1 MTGNK
6 DVTAV
11 FGKIAHATTTMSYS
25 GATSGAYSDTVILK
39 ARLLSNGLPQVG
51 KQVNFKIGTL
61 VVGAASTDSNGYSS
75 LTIKLTQT
83 VGAYVLE
90 ARFAGDSGLQGAY
103 VQVNFNI
110 AKENVDP
117 AYTGDTIV
125 QRTDSGIDLRAT
137 IYEDM
142 DGSFGDM
149 TQMQVYFQIWPGA
162 ITPTP
167 WKSIG
172 PINVQLTD
180 TLGVG
185 VATATT
191 PLTGFTDG
199 AYTMV
204 VNLVGGSNYVSSKS
218 PAVSVTICS
227 AVSGTSSVGAG
238 IINDGGHPGVFGFV
252 VSFDKNNKPV
262 GDFLYIYFDG
272 TWDYIVVGTSV
283 TGLAF
288 SGNHVFFEGWCS
300 VQRFNP
306 DTGQVINEVGKFKY
320 RVDAWDNLFLDNF
333 QVQILDE
340 YGINYHMAGGSGS
353 QGQVLGVVSIIRK
366 K

>member
-1 MTGNK
+1 
-6 DVTAV
+6 
-11 FGKIAHATTTMSYS
+11 MS
-25 GATSGAYSDTVILK
+25 
-39 ARLLSNGLPQVG
+39 
-51 KQVNFKIGTL
+51 
-61 VVGAASTDSNGYSS
+61 
-75 LTIKLTQT
+75 
-83 VGAYVLE
+83 
-90 ARFAGDSGLQGAY
+90 
-103 VQVNFNI
+103 
-110 AKENVDP
+110 
-117 AYTGDTIV
+117 
-125 QRTDSGIDLRAT
+125 
-137 IYEDM
+137 
-142 DGSFGDM
+142 
-149 TQMQVYFQIWPGA
+149 
-162 ITPTP
+162 
-167 WKSIG
+167 
-172 PINVQLTD
+172 
-180 TLGVG
+180 
-185 VATATT
+185 
-191 PLTGFTDG
+191 
-199 AYTMV
+199 
-204 VNLVGGSNYVSSKS
+204 
-218 PAVSVTICS
+218 
-227 AVSGTSSVGAG
+227 
-238 IINDGGHPGVFGFV
+238 PGVFGFV